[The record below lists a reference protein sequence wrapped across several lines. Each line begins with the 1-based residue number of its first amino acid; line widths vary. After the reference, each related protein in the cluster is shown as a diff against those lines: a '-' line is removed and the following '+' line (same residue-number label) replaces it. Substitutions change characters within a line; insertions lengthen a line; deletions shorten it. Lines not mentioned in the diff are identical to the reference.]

1 MNSSS
6 GECSS
11 NGAVL
16 AEFASNRAAVLRNVT
31 CAYCG
36 CLFEGEI
43 SPTKE
48 HVIGRRFVPKG
59 SLKAQWNL
67 VLNVCEDCNRQK
79 AMLEDDISAITMMP
93 DAWGRYAV
101 DDDRLREEV
110 ARKAVNSRSRRTGK
124 AVAES
129 QEKLAID
136 GSFGSLSFTVNF
148 VGPAQVENARLFRL
162 ARFQFEAFVYFITYN
177 AETRRG
183 SFVSGVFCPL
193 VAAQRLDWGAPHLR
207 WFMDATCSWKARVH
221 GIGADGF
228 YKLMIRRNSSAPVW
242 SWATEWNHSYRVAG
256 FAGEEAGIRSLLVT
270 LPAQRMEIVRQTETE
285 RIRMRLETAL
295 PAEADDLFT
304 VSPPAEQFRRC

>member
-1 MNSSS
+1 MSSEES
-6 GECSS
+6 SS

-16 AEFASNRAAVLRNVT
+16 TEFASNRAVVLRNVT

-36 CLFEGEI
+36 CSFEGEL

-59 SLKAQWNL
+59 SLRAQWNL
-67 VLNVCEDCNRQK
+67 ILNVCEGCNREK
-79 AMLEDDISAITMMP
+79 GVLEDDISAITMMP

-101 DDDRLREEV
+101 DDERLREEV

-124 AVAES
+124 TVAES
-129 QEKLAID
+129 QEELAID
-136 GSFGSLSFTVNF
+136 GSFGSLSFTVNLI
-148 VGPAQVENARLFRL
+148 GPAQVESERLFRL
-162 ARFQFEAFVYFITYN
+162 ARFQFEAFVYFTTYN
-177 AETRRG
+177 AETLRG

-193 VAAQRLDWGAPHLR
+193 VAAQRLDWGAPHLQ
-207 WFMDATCSWKARVH
+207 WFMDVTRSWEARVH

-228 YKLMIRRNSSAPVW
+228 YKVMIRRNPSATVW
-242 SWATEWNHSYRVAG
+242 SWVTEWNRSYRVAG
-256 FAGEEAGIRSLLVT
+256 FAGEEAEIRSLLAT

-285 RIRMRLETAL
+285 RIRMRLETEL

-304 VSPPAEQFRRC
+304 VSRPAEGFVV